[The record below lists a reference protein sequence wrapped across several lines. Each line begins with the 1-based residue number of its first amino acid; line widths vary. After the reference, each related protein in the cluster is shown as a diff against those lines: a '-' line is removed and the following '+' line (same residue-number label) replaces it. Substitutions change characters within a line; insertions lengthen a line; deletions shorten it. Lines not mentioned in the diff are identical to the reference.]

1 MNTFLRESCSGAKNF
16 FPLPN
21 AIFTLGLSAG
31 ELAVY
36 AYLMFCEDRKSHQCW
51 PSYKT
56 IGRAVGMSEN
66 TVRKYVRELEYK
78 TLILTEPTKYESAS
92 GQVRNGNLIFTIL
105 PIYPSREQSST
116 TTSASCGND
125 PFVAPVRAVSGDLG
139 PFSRDKDESRPRTPF
154 WGICGDLWEQCQLG
168 TETAPN
174 MQRVA
179 SLSGRT
185 GRRKRSKRQAG

>member
-1 MNTFLRESCSGAKNF
+1 MDNFLRAQCSGAKNF

-21 AIFTLGLSAG
+21 AIFSLGLSVG

-36 AYLMFCEDRKSHQCW
+36 AYLMYCEDRKSHKRW

-78 TLILTEPTKYESAS
+78 TLILTEPTKYESAD

-105 PIYPSREQSST
+105 PFMGQ
-116 TTSASCGND
+116 
-125 PFVAPVRAVSGDLG
+125 
-139 PFSRDKDESRPRTPF
+139 
-154 WGICGDLWEQCQLG
+154 
-168 TETAPN
+168 
-174 MQRVA
+174 
-179 SLSGRT
+179 
-185 GRRKRSKRQAG
+185 

>member
-36 AYLMFCEDRKSHQCW
+36 AYLMYCEDRKSHQCW

-66 TVRKYVRELEYK
+66 TVRKYVRELECK
-78 TLILTEPTKYESAS
+78 TLILTEPTTYECAS
-92 GQVRNGNLIFTIL
+92 GQVRNGNLVFTIL
-105 PIYPSREQSST
+105 PIY
-116 TTSASCGND
+116 G
-125 PFVAPVRAVSGDLG
+125 AVKY
-139 PFSRDKDESRPRTPF
+139 RNE
-154 WGICGDLWEQCQLG
+154 CQ
-168 TETAPN
+168 TA
-174 MQRVA
+174 R
-179 SLSGRT
+179 
-185 GRRKRSKRQAG
+185 